1 MTKRSVKKTKINN
14 DKNIKDSTLNLF
26 FNLIIFT
33 LLLLIVYLS
42 YSAYLKIVQKPN
54 VVDIKDKTEI
64 AAEII
69 QLDVLNGCGVTGV
82 ADRFTDYLRARDFD
96 VVEIGNYKVNGSINY
111 NIDETFVIDRIGN
124 KANAIKVAEILGI
137 EKVKVIQQ
145 LNDDYFLDVS
155 LVIGKDYYKLK
166 PILGSE

>member
-1 MTKRSVKKTKINN
+1 LTKRSVKKTKINN

-54 VVDIKDKTEI
+54 VVDIKDKKEI

-96 VVEIGNYKVNGSINY
+96 VVEIGNYKVNGNINY